1 VLGDRTDWRGA
12 DERGQRPVQTGARV
26 VKKGDYEAAGPRF
39 DEARETFAAAVT
51 SIERARDSAK
61 TLGPG
66 GEADTIDSNRVQ
78 TLLSDLAERVGLLA
92 STAATMV
99 EAADAATARNAETVN
114 ERRETANTRIE
125 TVHERDSLPVGGV
138 AVAMG
143 LVRGFD
149 REGPAVGFDGE
160 SQP

>member
-1 VLGDRTDWRGA
+1 
-12 DERGQRPVQTGARV
+12 
-26 VKKGDYEAAGPRF
+26 
-39 DEARETFAAAVT
+39 
-51 SIERARDSAK
+51 
-61 TLGPG
+61 
-66 GEADTIDSNRVQ
+66 
-78 TLLSDLAERVGLLA
+78 
-92 STAATMV
+92 MV